1 MTQLLNAI
9 PGALAQGLIWGVM
22 AIGVYITYK
31 VLDIADLTVDGSLCT
46 GAAVCT
52 MLLLAGHS
60 PWIAMLC
67 AVLAGLL
74 AGTVTGL
81 LHVLLGIPPILAGI
95 LTQMVL
101 WSVNLK
107 ILGKANQAL
116 PARSIDVL
124 LTQMNIP
131 AALPVLLGWAAVLVT
146 LLVLFFSTEL
156 GCALRATG
164 CNPVMSRAQGVNTGL
179 MKVIGLALSNAVVA
193 MSGGLLC
200 QYQGYT
206 DVNMGRGAVVIGLA
220 AGDTAPRYY
229 RIREAEADGFWC
241 GGEMYRV
248 AVLPNGVDGAVRITV
263 NGSVWDDGAL
273 TFVNRTARSLTVR
286 KTVEG
291 EMGDRSKAFPFTA
304 VLTVD
309 GQAVPFPA
317 GEGYTVSGGQ
327 AVFALR
333 HGESLTF
340 TGLPYGGVVTVTET
354 EHAGYTV
361 TNSGRSGDSGAV
373 TLGDGGELVFVNTKR
388 AVPDLGVAGGTLLP
402 AGALVCCCGGLLLW
416 SRKRRA

>member
-131 AALPVLLGWAAVLVT
+131 AALPVLLGWAAVLVA

-220 AGDTAPRYY
+220 AVV
-229 RIREAEADGFWC
+229 I
-241 GGEMYRV
+241 
-248 AVLPNGVDGAVRITV
+248 
-263 NGSVWDDGAL
+263 
-273 TFVNRTARSLTVR
+273 
-286 KTVEG
+286 
-291 EMGDRSKAFPFTA
+291 
-304 VLTVD
+304 
-309 GQAVPFPA
+309 GQAVL
-317 GEGYTVSGGQ
+317 G
-327 AVFALR
+327 R
-333 HGESLTF
+333 HGGHMAAQL
-340 TGLPYGGVVTVTET
+340 GGVVLGAVIYYIVYQVIIF
-354 EHAGYTV
+354 AGFDTDLLKMFSAV
-361 TNSGRSGDSGAV
+361 VVAVFLGVPHIRDQIRTNSRIKK
-373 TLGDGGELVFVNTKR
+373 GG
-388 AVPDLGVAGGTLLP
+388 
-402 AGALVCCCGGLLLW
+402 
-416 SRKRRA
+416 SRHAENA

>member
-193 MSGGLLC
+193 MSG
-200 QYQGYT
+200 YT

-220 AGDTAPRYY
+220 AVV
-229 RIREAEADGFWC
+229 I
-241 GGEMYRV
+241 
-248 AVLPNGVDGAVRITV
+248 
-263 NGSVWDDGAL
+263 
-273 TFVNRTARSLTVR
+273 
-286 KTVEG
+286 
-291 EMGDRSKAFPFTA
+291 
-304 VLTVD
+304 
-309 GQAVPFPA
+309 GQAVL
-317 GEGYTVSGGQ
+317 G
-327 AVFALR
+327 R
-333 HGESLTF
+333 HGGHMAAQL
-340 TGLPYGGVVTVTET
+340 GGVVLGAVIYYIVYQVIIF
-354 EHAGYTV
+354 AGFDTDLLKMFSAV
-361 TNSGRSGDSGAV
+361 VVAVFLGVPHIRDQIRTNSRIKK
-373 TLGDGGELVFVNTKR
+373 GG
-388 AVPDLGVAGGTLLP
+388 
-402 AGALVCCCGGLLLW
+402 
-416 SRKRRA
+416 SRHAENA

>member
-220 AGDTAPRYY
+220 AVV
-229 RIREAEADGFWC
+229 I
-241 GGEMYRV
+241 
-248 AVLPNGVDGAVRITV
+248 
-263 NGSVWDDGAL
+263 
-273 TFVNRTARSLTVR
+273 
-286 KTVEG
+286 
-291 EMGDRSKAFPFTA
+291 
-304 VLTVD
+304 
-309 GQAVPFPA
+309 GQAVL
-317 GEGYTVSGGQ
+317 G
-327 AVFALR
+327 R
-333 HGESLTF
+333 HGGHMAAQL
-340 TGLPYGGVVTVTET
+340 GGVVLGAVICYIVYQVIIF
-354 EHAGYTV
+354 AGFDTDLLKMFSAV
-361 TNSGRSGDSGAV
+361 VVAVFLGVPHIRDQIRTNSRIKK
-373 TLGDGGELVFVNTKR
+373 GGSHHAEN
-388 AVPDLGVAGGTLLP
+388 A
-402 AGALVCCCGGLLLW
+402 
-416 SRKRRA
+416 

>member
-31 VLDIADLTVDGSLCT
+31 VLDIADLTADGSLCT

-220 AGDTAPRYY
+220 AVV
-229 RIREAEADGFWC
+229 I
-241 GGEMYRV
+241 
-248 AVLPNGVDGAVRITV
+248 
-263 NGSVWDDGAL
+263 
-273 TFVNRTARSLTVR
+273 
-286 KTVEG
+286 
-291 EMGDRSKAFPFTA
+291 
-304 VLTVD
+304 
-309 GQAVPFPA
+309 GQAVL
-317 GEGYTVSGGQ
+317 G
-327 AVFALR
+327 R
-333 HGESLTF
+333 HGGHMAAQL
-340 TGLPYGGVVTVTET
+340 GGVVLGAVIYYIVYQVIIF
-354 EHAGYTV
+354 AGFDTDLLKMFSAV
-361 TNSGRSGDSGAV
+361 VVAVFLGVPHIRDQIRTNSRIKK
-373 TLGDGGELVFVNTKR
+373 GGSHHAEN
-388 AVPDLGVAGGTLLP
+388 A
-402 AGALVCCCGGLLLW
+402 
-416 SRKRRA
+416 

>member
-131 AALPVLLGWAAVLVT
+131 AALPVLLGWAVVLVT

-220 AGDTAPRYY
+220 AVV
-229 RIREAEADGFWC
+229 I
-241 GGEMYRV
+241 
-248 AVLPNGVDGAVRITV
+248 
-263 NGSVWDDGAL
+263 
-273 TFVNRTARSLTVR
+273 
-286 KTVEG
+286 
-291 EMGDRSKAFPFTA
+291 
-304 VLTVD
+304 
-309 GQAVPFPA
+309 GQAVL
-317 GEGYTVSGGQ
+317 G
-327 AVFALR
+327 R
-333 HGESLTF
+333 HGSHMAAQL
-340 TGLPYGGVVTVTET
+340 GGVVLGAVIYYIVYQVIIF
-354 EHAGYTV
+354 AGFDTDLLKMFSAV
-361 TNSGRSGDSGAV
+361 VVAVFLGVPRVRDQIRTNSRIKK
-373 TLGDGGELVFVNTKR
+373 GG
-388 AVPDLGVAGGTLLP
+388 
-402 AGALVCCCGGLLLW
+402 
-416 SRKRRA
+416 SRHAENA

>member
-131 AALPVLLGWAAVLVT
+131 AALPVLLGWAAVLVA

-193 MSGGLLC
+193 MSGDLLC

-220 AGDTAPRYY
+220 AVV
-229 RIREAEADGFWC
+229 I
-241 GGEMYRV
+241 
-248 AVLPNGVDGAVRITV
+248 
-263 NGSVWDDGAL
+263 
-273 TFVNRTARSLTVR
+273 
-286 KTVEG
+286 
-291 EMGDRSKAFPFTA
+291 
-304 VLTVD
+304 
-309 GQAVPFPA
+309 GQAVL
-317 GEGYTVSGGQ
+317 G
-327 AVFALR
+327 R
-333 HGESLTF
+333 HGGHMAAQL
-340 TGLPYGGVVTVTET
+340 GGVVLGAVIYYIVYQVIIF
-354 EHAGYTV
+354 AGFDTDLLKMFSAV
-361 TNSGRSGDSGAV
+361 VVAVFLGVPHVRDQIRTNSRIKK
-373 TLGDGGELVFVNTKR
+373 GG
-388 AVPDLGVAGGTLLP
+388 
-402 AGALVCCCGGLLLW
+402 
-416 SRKRRA
+416 SRHAENV

>member
-124 LTQMNIP
+124 LSQMNIP

-220 AGDTAPRYY
+220 AVV
-229 RIREAEADGFWC
+229 I
-241 GGEMYRV
+241 
-248 AVLPNGVDGAVRITV
+248 
-263 NGSVWDDGAL
+263 
-273 TFVNRTARSLTVR
+273 
-286 KTVEG
+286 
-291 EMGDRSKAFPFTA
+291 
-304 VLTVD
+304 
-309 GQAVPFPA
+309 GQAVL
-317 GEGYTVSGGQ
+317 G
-327 AVFALR
+327 R
-333 HGESLTF
+333 HGGHMAAQL
-340 TGLPYGGVVTVTET
+340 GGVVLGAVIYYIVYQVIIF
-354 EHAGYTV
+354 AGFDTDLLKMFSAV
-361 TNSGRSGDSGAV
+361 VVAVFLGVPHIRDQIRTNSRIKK
-373 TLGDGGELVFVNTKR
+373 GG
-388 AVPDLGVAGGTLLP
+388 
-402 AGALVCCCGGLLLW
+402 
-416 SRKRRA
+416 SRHAENA

>member
-200 QYQGYT
+200 QYQSYT

-220 AGDTAPRYY
+220 AVV
-229 RIREAEADGFWC
+229 I
-241 GGEMYRV
+241 
-248 AVLPNGVDGAVRITV
+248 
-263 NGSVWDDGAL
+263 
-273 TFVNRTARSLTVR
+273 
-286 KTVEG
+286 
-291 EMGDRSKAFPFTA
+291 
-304 VLTVD
+304 
-309 GQAVPFPA
+309 GQAVL
-317 GEGYTVSGGQ
+317 G
-327 AVFALR
+327 R
-333 HGESLTF
+333 HGGHMAAQL
-340 TGLPYGGVVTVTET
+340 GGVVLGAVIYYIVYQVIIF
-354 EHAGYTV
+354 AGFDTDLLKMFSAV
-361 TNSGRSGDSGAV
+361 VVAVFLGVPHVRDQIRTNSRIKK
-373 TLGDGGELVFVNTKR
+373 GG
-388 AVPDLGVAGGTLLP
+388 
-402 AGALVCCCGGLLLW
+402 
-416 SRKRRA
+416 SRHAENA

>member
-22 AIGVYITYK
+22 AIGVYSTYK

-220 AGDTAPRYY
+220 AVV
-229 RIREAEADGFWC
+229 I
-241 GGEMYRV
+241 
-248 AVLPNGVDGAVRITV
+248 
-263 NGSVWDDGAL
+263 
-273 TFVNRTARSLTVR
+273 
-286 KTVEG
+286 
-291 EMGDRSKAFPFTA
+291 
-304 VLTVD
+304 
-309 GQAVPFPA
+309 GQAVL
-317 GEGYTVSGGQ
+317 G
-327 AVFALR
+327 R
-333 HGESLTF
+333 HGGHMAAQL
-340 TGLPYGGVVTVTET
+340 GGVVLGAVIYYIVYQVIIF
-354 EHAGYTV
+354 AGFDTDLLKMFSAV
-361 TNSGRSGDSGAV
+361 VVAVFLGVPHVRDQIRTNSRIKK
-373 TLGDGGELVFVNTKR
+373 GG
-388 AVPDLGVAGGTLLP
+388 
-402 AGALVCCCGGLLLW
+402 
-416 SRKRRA
+416 SRHAENA

>member
-131 AALPVLLGWAAVLVT
+131 AALPVLLGWAVVLVT

-193 MSGGLLC
+193 TSGGLLC

-220 AGDTAPRYY
+220 AVV
-229 RIREAEADGFWC
+229 I
-241 GGEMYRV
+241 
-248 AVLPNGVDGAVRITV
+248 
-263 NGSVWDDGAL
+263 
-273 TFVNRTARSLTVR
+273 
-286 KTVEG
+286 
-291 EMGDRSKAFPFTA
+291 
-304 VLTVD
+304 
-309 GQAVPFPA
+309 GQAVL
-317 GEGYTVSGGQ
+317 G
-327 AVFALR
+327 R
-333 HGESLTF
+333 HGGHMAAQL
-340 TGLPYGGVVTVTET
+340 GGVVLGAVIYYIVYQVIIF
-354 EHAGYTV
+354 AGFDTDLLKMFSAV
-361 TNSGRSGDSGAV
+361 VVAVFLGVPHVRDQIRTNSRIKK
-373 TLGDGGELVFVNTKR
+373 GG
-388 AVPDLGVAGGTLLP
+388 
-402 AGALVCCCGGLLLW
+402 
-416 SRKRRA
+416 SRHAENV

>member
-101 WSVNLK
+101 WSANLK

-220 AGDTAPRYY
+220 AVV
-229 RIREAEADGFWC
+229 I
-241 GGEMYRV
+241 
-248 AVLPNGVDGAVRITV
+248 
-263 NGSVWDDGAL
+263 
-273 TFVNRTARSLTVR
+273 
-286 KTVEG
+286 
-291 EMGDRSKAFPFTA
+291 
-304 VLTVD
+304 
-309 GQAVPFPA
+309 GQAVL
-317 GEGYTVSGGQ
+317 G
-327 AVFALR
+327 R
-333 HGESLTF
+333 HGGHMAAQL
-340 TGLPYGGVVTVTET
+340 GGVVLGAVIYYIVYQVIIF
-354 EHAGYTV
+354 AGFDTDLLKMFSAV
-361 TNSGRSGDSGAV
+361 VVAVFLGVPHVRDQIRTNSRIKK
-373 TLGDGGELVFVNTKR
+373 GG
-388 AVPDLGVAGGTLLP
+388 
-402 AGALVCCCGGLLLW
+402 
-416 SRKRRA
+416 SRHAENV

>member
-164 CNPVMSRAQGVNTGL
+164 CNPVMSRAQGVNTSL

-220 AGDTAPRYY
+220 AVV
-229 RIREAEADGFWC
+229 I
-241 GGEMYRV
+241 
-248 AVLPNGVDGAVRITV
+248 
-263 NGSVWDDGAL
+263 
-273 TFVNRTARSLTVR
+273 
-286 KTVEG
+286 
-291 EMGDRSKAFPFTA
+291 
-304 VLTVD
+304 
-309 GQAVPFPA
+309 GQAVL
-317 GEGYTVSGGQ
+317 G
-327 AVFALR
+327 R
-333 HGESLTF
+333 HGGHMAAQL
-340 TGLPYGGVVTVTET
+340 GGVVLGAVIYYIVYQVIIF
-354 EHAGYTV
+354 AGFDTDLLKMFSAV
-361 TNSGRSGDSGAV
+361 VVAVFLGVPHVRDQIRTNSRIKK
-373 TLGDGGELVFVNTKR
+373 GG
-388 AVPDLGVAGGTLLP
+388 
-402 AGALVCCCGGLLLW
+402 
-416 SRKRRA
+416 SRHAENV

>member
-131 AALPVLLGWAAVLVT
+131 AALPVLLGWAVVLVT

-179 MKVIGLALSNAVVA
+179 MKVSGLALSNAVVA

-220 AGDTAPRYY
+220 AVV
-229 RIREAEADGFWC
+229 I
-241 GGEMYRV
+241 
-248 AVLPNGVDGAVRITV
+248 
-263 NGSVWDDGAL
+263 
-273 TFVNRTARSLTVR
+273 
-286 KTVEG
+286 
-291 EMGDRSKAFPFTA
+291 
-304 VLTVD
+304 
-309 GQAVPFPA
+309 GQAVL
-317 GEGYTVSGGQ
+317 G
-327 AVFALR
+327 R
-333 HGESLTF
+333 HGSHMAAQL
-340 TGLPYGGVVTVTET
+340 GGVVLGAVIYYIVYQVIIF
-354 EHAGYTV
+354 AGFDTDLLKMFSAV
-361 TNSGRSGDSGAV
+361 VVAVFLGVPHVRDQIRTNSRIKK
-373 TLGDGGELVFVNTKR
+373 GG
-388 AVPDLGVAGGTLLP
+388 
-402 AGALVCCCGGLLLW
+402 
-416 SRKRRA
+416 SRHAENA

>member
-1 MTQLLNAI
+1 MSFLSSLLNAL
-9 PGALAQGLIWGVM
+9 PGAVAQGLIWGVM

-131 AALPVLLGWAAVLVT
+131 AALPVLLGWAVVLVT

-220 AGDTAPRYY
+220 AVV
-229 RIREAEADGFWC
+229 I
-241 GGEMYRV
+241 
-248 AVLPNGVDGAVRITV
+248 
-263 NGSVWDDGAL
+263 
-273 TFVNRTARSLTVR
+273 
-286 KTVEG
+286 
-291 EMGDRSKAFPFTA
+291 
-304 VLTVD
+304 
-309 GQAVPFPA
+309 GQAVL
-317 GEGYTVSGGQ
+317 G
-327 AVFALR
+327 R
-333 HGESLTF
+333 HGGHMAAQL
-340 TGLPYGGVVTVTET
+340 GGVVLGAVIYYIVYQVIIF
-354 EHAGYTV
+354 AGFDTDLLKMFSAV
-361 TNSGRSGDSGAV
+361 VVAVFLGVPHVRDQIRTNSRIKK
-373 TLGDGGELVFVNTKR
+373 GG
-388 AVPDLGVAGGTLLP
+388 
-402 AGALVCCCGGLLLW
+402 
-416 SRKRRA
+416 SRHAENA

>member
-131 AALPVLLGWAAVLVT
+131 AALPVLLGWAVVLVT

-220 AGDTAPRYY
+220 AVV
-229 RIREAEADGFWC
+229 I
-241 GGEMYRV
+241 
-248 AVLPNGVDGAVRITV
+248 
-263 NGSVWDDGAL
+263 
-273 TFVNRTARSLTVR
+273 
-286 KTVEG
+286 
-291 EMGDRSKAFPFTA
+291 
-304 VLTVD
+304 
-309 GQAVPFPA
+309 GQAVL
-317 GEGYTVSGGQ
+317 G
-327 AVFALR
+327 R
-333 HGESLTF
+333 HGGHMAAQL
-340 TGLPYGGVVTVTET
+340 GGVVLGAVIYYIVYQVIIF
-354 EHAGYTV
+354 AGFDTDLLKMFSAV
-361 TNSGRSGDSGAV
+361 VVAVFLGVPHVRDQIRTNSRIKK
-373 TLGDGGELVFVNTKR
+373 GG
-388 AVPDLGVAGGTLLP
+388 
-402 AGALVCCCGGLLLW
+402 
-416 SRKRRA
+416 SRHAENA

>member
-193 MSGGLLC
+193 MSGALLC

-220 AGDTAPRYY
+220 AVV
-229 RIREAEADGFWC
+229 I
-241 GGEMYRV
+241 
-248 AVLPNGVDGAVRITV
+248 
-263 NGSVWDDGAL
+263 
-273 TFVNRTARSLTVR
+273 
-286 KTVEG
+286 
-291 EMGDRSKAFPFTA
+291 
-304 VLTVD
+304 
-309 GQAVPFPA
+309 GQAVL
-317 GEGYTVSGGQ
+317 G
-327 AVFALR
+327 R
-333 HGESLTF
+333 HGGHMAAQL
-340 TGLPYGGVVTVTET
+340 GGVVLGAVIYYIVYQVIIF
-354 EHAGYTV
+354 AGFDTDLLKMFSAV
-361 TNSGRSGDSGAV
+361 VVAVFLGVPHVRDQIRTNSRIKK
-373 TLGDGGELVFVNTKR
+373 GG
-388 AVPDLGVAGGTLLP
+388 
-402 AGALVCCCGGLLLW
+402 
-416 SRKRRA
+416 SRHAENA

>member
-60 PWIAMLC
+60 PWIAMLR

-220 AGDTAPRYY
+220 AVV
-229 RIREAEADGFWC
+229 I
-241 GGEMYRV
+241 
-248 AVLPNGVDGAVRITV
+248 
-263 NGSVWDDGAL
+263 
-273 TFVNRTARSLTVR
+273 
-286 KTVEG
+286 
-291 EMGDRSKAFPFTA
+291 
-304 VLTVD
+304 
-309 GQAVPFPA
+309 GQAVL
-317 GEGYTVSGGQ
+317 G
-327 AVFALR
+327 R
-333 HGESLTF
+333 HGGHMAAQL
-340 TGLPYGGVVTVTET
+340 GGVVLGAVIYYIVYQVIIF
-354 EHAGYTV
+354 AGFDTDLLKMFSAV
-361 TNSGRSGDSGAV
+361 VVAVFLGVPHVRDQIRTNSRIKK
-373 TLGDGGELVFVNTKR
+373 GG
-388 AVPDLGVAGGTLLP
+388 
-402 AGALVCCCGGLLLW
+402 
-416 SRKRRA
+416 SRHAENA

>member
-220 AGDTAPRYY
+220 AVV
-229 RIREAEADGFWC
+229 I
-241 GGEMYRV
+241 
-248 AVLPNGVDGAVRITV
+248 
-263 NGSVWDDGAL
+263 
-273 TFVNRTARSLTVR
+273 
-286 KTVEG
+286 
-291 EMGDRSKAFPFTA
+291 
-304 VLTVD
+304 
-309 GQAVPFPA
+309 GQAVL
-317 GEGYTVSGGQ
+317 G
-327 AVFALR
+327 R
-333 HGESLTF
+333 HGGHMAAQL
-340 TGLPYGGVVTVTET
+340 GGVVLGAVIYYIVYQVIIF
-354 EHAGYTV
+354 AGFDTDLLKMFSAV
-361 TNSGRSGDSGAV
+361 VVAVFLGVPHVRDQIRTNSRIKK
-373 TLGDGGELVFVNTKR
+373 GG
-388 AVPDLGVAGGTLLP
+388 
-402 AGALVCCCGGLLLW
+402 
-416 SRKRRA
+416 SRYAENA